1 MHRIDF
7 NGAVPARILGGGG
20 EQNGHYS
27 GQDVKVYIKLKNMK
41 KQYNSSKNN

>member
-20 EQNGHYS
+20 GNRTVTIQ
-27 GQDVKVYIKLKNMK
+27 VRT
-41 KQYNSSKNN
+41 

>member
-20 EQNGHYS
+20 NRTVTIQ
-27 GQDVKVYIKLKNMK
+27 VRT
-41 KQYNSSKNN
+41 